1 MEKKKIEY
9 KVRFSSESSNNKI
22 PSSIVRKMVGEDT
35 YVIESCNQYREWTS
49 SPDSIS
55 CWIGSSD
62 GDWHSAPDSKDMPI
76 EFIEKW
82 VSKWEK
88 NWPDE

>member
-1 MEKKKIEY
+1 MKIEY
-9 KVRFSSESSNNKI
+9 KVRFGSEPSKNKI
-22 PSSIVRKMVGEDT
+22 PLSIVRKMEGEDT
-35 YVIESCNQYREWTS
+35 FIVESCNKYRGWTD

-62 GDWHSAPDSKDMPI
+62 GDWCSAPDGEDMPI

-82 VSKWEK
+82 INKWEK
-88 NWPDE
+88 NW

>member
-1 MEKKKIEY
+1 MKTEY
-9 KVRFSSESSNNKI
+9 KVRFAYESKI
-22 PSSIVRKMVGEDT
+22 PTSIVRKMEGEDT
-35 YVIESCNQYREWTS
+35 FIVESCNKYRGWTS

-62 GDWHSAPDSKDMPI
+62 GDYYSAPDGEAMPV

-82 VSKWEK
+82 IDKWKK
-88 NWPDE
+88 NW

>member
-1 MEKKKIEY
+1 MNKDNKIEY
-9 KVRFSSESSNNKI
+9 KVRFAYESKI
-22 PSSIVRKMVGEDT
+22 PTSIVKKIVSDDT
-35 YVIESCNQYREWTS
+35 HVIESCNKHREWTP

-62 GDWHSAPDSKDMPI
+62 GNWHSAPDGEDMPI

-82 VSKWEK
+82 INKGEK
-88 NWPDE
+88 YWTN